1 MTNWLARAKHAFS
14 NKGQGCTAK
23 TDETP
28 LLSVLSVPPGAVYQ
42 LPDRLLSVSSVGVW
56 AVFENTQLAS
66 DLNELAMKVC
76 DRHGDGEQAREY
88 HGHHFKCPACIAAGQ
103 GHGLRC
109 GTGAALW
116 SAYSEK
122 A

>member
-1 MTNWLARAKHAFS
+1 MTNWLARAKLAFS

-42 LPDRLLSVSSVGVW
+42 LPDRLSSVSSVGVW

-66 DLNELAMKVC
+66 DLIEAAMKVC
-76 DRHGDGEQAREY
+76 DSHGDGEAARQEMRQQCLELSPAMQLDLLQ
-88 HGHHFKCPACIAAGQ
+88 HFQ
-103 GHGLRC
+103 GRPVHFN
-109 GTGAALW
+109 
-116 SAYSEK
+116 
-122 A
+122 